1 GAGASAAA
9 RPWLPAPGSGGPS
22 HGRPLYTV
30 QGRELPAGLYR
41 LRVAQTD
48 DLHRWYALPPL
59 PVLGASLERPGLTD
73 VLGVTP
79 DGRLLAF
86 GVAPLDG
93 VDPRVGM
100 PAEDFSKPDGPPW
113 LWVWNPTATRW
124 EQSPTPL
131 PVSWPRPPH
140 GCGSP
145 CWLSS
150 VSSAAGGA
158 TYLWVMGNL
167 ASATNLY
174 RVRVPAAVGR

>member
-30 QGRELPAGLYR
+30 QGRELPAGLFR

-48 DLHRWYALPPL
+48 DLRRWYALPPL

-93 VDPRVGM
+93 VDPRVGI
-100 PAEDFSKPDGPPW
+100 PTEDFSEPDGPPW
-113 LWVWNPTATRW
+113 LWVCNPAAPRCD
-124 EQSPTPL
+124 QSPTPL
-131 PVSWPRPPH
+131 PMSWPRRPY

-145 CWLSS
+145 CWISS
-150 VSSAAGGA
+150 VSSAPNGA
-158 TYLWVMGNL
+158 TYLFVMGNL
-167 ASATNLY
+167 ASATSLF
-174 RVRVPAAVGR
+174 RVRVPAAGT